1 MYHPPSRRVRF
12 WRKIRALSLMTAA
25 VVAGAAVLTALTLG
39 YGFDQKEG
47 RLEQGGLLQLN
58 TQPTGATVTINGTQY
73 GSRTPTKLS
82 SHAGDYEVTMERK
95 GYHEWKKTLPIQ
107 SGNITWATYPRLIP
121 TSLKPETVAEY
132 PATAVGGLPSGSSRR
147 YAVLEDISSPVVAVT
162 RIDGDEVTTERH
174 TLPPEA
180 FTAQQTE
187 TSSSRFSLEEWTG
200 DEKHL
205 LVRHT
210 YGEPRAEEWLLFNLS
225 EPEESIN
232 ITQLLGIGEPM
243 REPIFTED
251 NGSELYARIGS
262 AVRIIDL
269 DRETLSRP
277 LVQDVATYSVYGDG
291 FVLYAKEAVDG
302 KQEVGYVKEDYDEPR
317 LVRTVEN
324 TTDEPAHFDIG
335 KYYDK
340 YYFLISHGTQ
350 ATLWSS
356 RSVPDNSTSDLKL
369 THEQTMELDRPIIA
383 AHMTDNGQFATIQDG
398 ASFATYNLEINQ
410 LSETKL
416 ALGADK
422 SAQEIE
428 HLDRYLYWAMRDDT
442 LRTYE
447 FDGSNQHDIM
457 QIDARFG
464 ATLSPA
470 GKYVYG
476 VNKLDDGTY
485 GLVRVKLLE
494 IDS

>member
-25 VVAGAAVLTALTLG
+25 VVAGVAVLTALTLG
-39 YGFDQKEG
+39 YGFDQEDG

-58 TQPTGATVTINGTQY
+58 TQPTGATVTINGTKY

-82 SHAGDYEVTMERK
+82 SRAGEYDVTMARN
-95 GYHEWKKTLPIQ
+95 GYHTWEKTLPIQ
-107 SGNITWATYPRLIP
+107 AGNITWATYPRLIP
-121 TSLKPETVAEY
+121 TSLEPETVTEY
-132 PATAVGGLPSGSSRR
+132 PATAAGGLPSGSSRR
-147 YAVLEDISSPVVAVT
+147 YAVLEDASSPVIAVT
-162 RIDGDEVTTERH
+162 RIDGDEVDTERH
-174 TLPPEA
+174 TLPAESY
-180 FTAQQTE
+180 TAEQAGT
-187 TSSSRFSLEEWTG
+187 SRFTIEEWTG
-200 DEKHL
+200 DEKHIL
-205 LVRHT
+205 MRHV
-210 YGEPRAEEWLLFNLS
+210 YGEPRSEEWLLFNIDK
-225 EPEESIN
+225 PDESVN
-232 ITQLLGIGEPM
+232 ITRLLGIGETM
-243 REPIFTED
+243 REPIFTEN
-251 NGSELYARIGS
+251 NGSELYALIGD

-277 LVQDVATYSVYGDG
+277 LVQDVATYSMYGDG
-291 FVLYAKEAVDG
+291 FVLYAKKAVEG

-317 LVRTVEN
+317 LVRRVEN
-324 TTDEPAHFDIG
+324 TTEEPAHFDIG

-340 YYFLISHGTQ
+340 YYFLISHGAQ

-356 RSVPDNSTSDLKL
+356 RSLPDNSTSELKL
-369 THEQTMELDRPIIA
+369 THEQTMELEQPVIA

-398 ASFATYNLEINQ
+398 TSFATYNLEINQ
-410 LSETKL
+410 LSETEL
-416 ALGADK
+416 TLDDS
-422 SAQEIE
+422 SAVQEIE
-428 HLDRYLYWAMRDDT
+428 HLDRYLYWAMNGDT

-447 FDGSNQHDIM
+447 FDGANQHNIM

-470 GKYVYG
+470 GKYLYG
-476 VNKLDDGTY
+476 VNKLDDETY